1 MDISKCANK
10 ECPLRD
16 KCWRFT
22 APDSPYRQAYADFE
36 FKVNEKG
43 EVKCDYFWKISP
55 QLEVKESKEIELE
68 DLRQMK
74 LIYGKEYR

>member
-43 EVKCDYFWKISP
+43 EVKCEYFWDNKDYKDEHRMKNI
-55 QLEVKESKEIELE
+55 LESGELHVKK
-68 DLRQMK
+68 
-74 LIYGKEYR
+74 